1 MKKTI
6 GIDLGTTNSV
16 VAFKT
21 RDVEIVRNQQGEEL
35 TRSCVALKNDELL
48 VGRHAFNVLASNPEN
63 TIISIKRLMG
73 GAISGEMVE
82 GMKKRSDY
90 YRYGIVPLPGGTDDS
105 VAVLLNGKHYT
116 PEQVSSE
123 ILKKLKTDAEEKLG
137 GEVTHAVITV
147 PAYFTEKQKN
157 ATRLAASYAG
167 LKVLRLLA
175 EPTAAAFA
183 YCVDSL
189 KPGEIQT
196 VLIYDFGG
204 GTFDLSVLN
213 LVDRTGIE
221 MGAGGDRWLGGDD
234 LDQALQEHVYKQ
246 VEKNYGINSLR
257 KLIDDQPAKKR
268 NKILALLRE
277 QTEAIKI
284 QLSGTMSASLLLED
298 LLEDEDGNTIDID
311 LTVTRG
317 EFEQLIRPFVER
329 TVVLTENL
337 LAEMSYT
344 PDMVDTFLLVGGSSC
359 IPLVKQLMS
368 ERFGAGKVRSSKKP
382 MLAVAEGAAMLAQSL
397 GESYECPNCG
407 LAVPQTAERCPSCG
421 YDVGL
426 EVKQRGV
433 EEVALTAKHDL
444 FVTLTDEETGKM
456 TMDLLF
462 EKQTP
467 LPASKSK
474 SYRTVAHQQRIMK
487 LEIQALVEGG
497 QYERQTFG
505 FATIDESLP
514 ANSEFVFDFLLSA
527 DEVLSCKVYPKG
539 FSNKARAIPL
549 GRGYSDD
556 AALQRVDSLI
566 TEFNNGNHSTQK
578 LDVFTTALVTT
589 LQTADSIGVDNSH
602 DPRWAELGYKLSTK
616 FDEITTR
623 DEDDDTDSSVLFAEI
638 MCDNYPQLL
647 GSSVVSVMRELIVT
661 GKMNGFEAIQA
672 RQKLSELTDNYF
684 MLIQLYFLKFA
695 AQLAN
700 EAGSSDGSL
709 LRALHDR
716 AVACFEQGD
725 RVGAFAASQEGE
737 PIAKKYFQGGGAST
751 RISKG
756 IKKA

>member
-21 RDVEIVRNQQGEEL
+21 RDVEIVRNKEGEEH

-48 VGRHAFNVLASNPEN
+48 VGSHAFNVLKTNPEN
-63 TIISIKRLMG
+63 TILSVKRLMG
-73 GAISGEMVE
+73 GAISGDMVS
-82 GMKKRSDY
+82 GMKKRSNY

-116 PEQVSSE
+116 PEQVSAE
-123 ILKKLKTDAEEKLG
+123 ILKKLKADAEEKLG
-137 GEVTHAVITV
+137 EITHAVITV

-183 YCVDSL
+183 YCLDSL

-234 LDQALQEHVYKQ
+234 LDQALQAHIYRQ
-246 VEKNYGINSLR
+246 VEKNYNISSLQ

-298 LLEDEDGNTIDID
+298 LLEDENGNTIDID

-317 EFEQLIRPFVER
+317 EFEQVVRPFVER
-329 TVVLTENL
+329 TVTLTEGL

-368 ERFGAGKVRSSKKP
+368 ERFGASKVRSSKKP

-397 GESYECPNCG
+397 GETYECPSCG
-407 LAVPQTAERCPSCG
+407 LAVPQSADRCPSCG
-421 YDVGL
+421 YDVGS

-433 EEVALTAKHDL
+433 EEVALTTKHDL
-444 FVTLTDEETGKM
+444 FVALTDEETGAI
-456 TMDLLF
+456 TMDMLI

-474 SYRTVAHQQRIMK
+474 SYRTVADQQRIMK
-487 LEIQALVEGG
+487 LEVLALVEGG
-497 QYERQTFG
+497 QYERQTLG
-505 FATIDESLP
+505 FATIEGSLP
-514 ANSEFVFDFLLSA
+514 ANSEFVFDFSLSA
-527 DEVLSCKVYPKG
+527 DEVLNCNVYPKG
-539 FSNKARAIPL
+539 FSNKARSIPL
-549 GRGYSDD
+549 GRGYNDE
-556 AALQRVDSLI
+556 AALLRVDSLI
-566 TEFNNGNHSTQK
+566 TEFNNGNHSVQK
-578 LDVFTTALVTT
+578 LEVFTNALVTT
-589 LQTADSIGVDNSH
+589 LQAADSIGLDNSR

-616 FDEITTR
+616 FDEITGQG
-623 DEDDDTDSSVLFAEI
+623 EGDDTDSSILFAEI

-647 GSSVVSVMRELIVT
+647 GGSTVSVMQQLIT
-661 GKMNGFEAIQA
+661 ASNFSGFEAIQA
-672 RQKLSELTDNYF
+672 RQKLGELTDKYF

-700 EAGSSDGSL
+700 EAGSTDGSR

-716 AVACFEQGD
+716 AVACFEQVD
-725 RVGAFAASQEGE
+725 KMGAFAALQEGE
-737 PIAKKYFQGGGAST
+737 PIAEKYFQGGNVGT

-756 IKKA
+756 IKK